1 MNKPRERSPNA
12 IWMKQSGHV
21 LSKKL
26 TIIIFCIIY
35 VVAQTKG
42 VDMSVNKID
51 EILEQRKE
59 WQVDNS
65 SKGKI
70 AIELKILNDLYAFD
84 LKQRYCGKKR

>member
-1 MNKPRERSPNA
+1 
-12 IWMKQSGHV
+12 MKQSGHV